1 MSYSCSSVLSLQKP
15 WLTETELWTYVFVP
29 ICSWHPPSSLTC
41 LITVYIYI
49 TAVSYSSAL
58 CTASGLGVFRM
69 RKMFCVIAVQAS
81 RNSEG
86 NQRPRSER
94 ERESKALKN
103 IAGECF
109 TPFSL
114 SSLPSA
120 VPCLL
125 FPNSLHFCVNQAS
138 PCLAFPCI
146 IWYLAAALYPVNSG
160 STPPQ
165 VYK

>member
-15 WLTETELWTYVFVP
+15 WLTETELWAYVFVP

-94 ERESKALKN
+94 EREQSFKKHSWWMLHALQPLLAPVCCPVSSVPQFSALLCKPGFPMSGIPVHYMIFGGSSVPSK
-103 IAGECF
+103 F
-109 TPFSL
+109 
-114 SSLPSA
+114 
-120 VPCLL
+120 
-125 FPNSLHFCVNQAS
+125 
-138 PCLAFPCI
+138 
-146 IWYLAAALYPVNSG
+146 W
-160 STPPQ
+160 
-165 VYK
+165 